1 MSPARLW
8 SVLQLELLQLLY
20 VLEHRVVYGRVTIL
34 IFLLSWA
41 ATGVSTPSTSTTMAG
56 PFGYQKTKRTILN
69 PRAGSGE

>member
-1 MSPARLW
+1 
-8 SVLQLELLQLLY
+8 VLQLELLQLLY
-20 VLEHRVVYGRVTIL
+20 VLERRVVYGRVTIL